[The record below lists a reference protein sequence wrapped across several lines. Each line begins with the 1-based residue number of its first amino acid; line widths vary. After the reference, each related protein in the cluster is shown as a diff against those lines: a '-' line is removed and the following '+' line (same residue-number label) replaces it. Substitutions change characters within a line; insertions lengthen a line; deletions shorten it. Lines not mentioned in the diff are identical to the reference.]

1 MSNQLEEVSKVE
13 EKSMQQE
20 SIKPV
25 ALKYGCEV
33 LQEKTTHQ
41 VANDKSLPNDAYL
54 ITYIVN
60 GETHMDLTRCKSQV
74 SLFDMYYDTYG
85 AGAVQ
90 SIKYGYGTSNP
101 KLWGN
106 SKKTET
112 KKRK

>member
-1 MSNQLEEVSKVE
+1 MTSQVDEAPQTKEKNMEES
-13 EKSMQQE
+13 
-20 SIKPV
+20 SIKPI

-33 LQEKTTHQ
+33 LQEKTNHQ

-90 SIKYGYGTSNP
+90 SIGYGYGTSNP

-106 SKKTET
+106 KKTET

>member
-1 MSNQLEEVSKVE
+1 MLMIRSF
-13 EKSMQQE
+13 
-20 SIKPV
+20 
-25 ALKYGCEV
+25 
-33 LQEKTTHQ
+33 
-41 VANDKSLPNDAYL
+41 PNDAYL

-90 SIKYGYGTSNP
+90 SIKVLKGYGTTNP

-106 SKKTET
+106 KKPET

>member
-1 MSNQLEEVSKVE
+1 MTVAVQEQEEQMTEFGSDKLQVNPSD
-13 EKSMQQE
+13 
-20 SIKPV
+20 
-25 ALKYGCEV
+25 YGCQI
-33 LQEKTTHQ
+33 LQEKTTLEA
-41 VANDKSLPNDAYL
+41 ANDKSLPNDAYL

-90 SIKYGYGTSNP
+90 SISYGYGTSNP

>member
-1 MSNQLEEVSKVE
+1 MAGQKTIGLFTV
-13 EKSMQQE
+13 Q
-20 SIKPV
+20 
-25 ALKYGCEV
+25 
-33 LQEKTTHQ
+33 KTTHQ

-106 SKKTET
+106 KKPET